1 MTTALSRTSLIRREV
16 NAQTRKVILVLGMH
30 RSGTSAVTRCLNL
43 LGAEIGSKLLP
54 PAADNRSGF
63 WEHADVMA
71 IHEELLKDLGR
82 VWHDARPLPEGW
94 FLSPAA
100 RKARDKLARLIAG
113 DFHGSALW
121 AVKDPRLCR
130 FVPLW
135 REVLLESGFEAAAL
149 LVVRHPAEVARS
161 LNIREGLRSETTY
174 LNWLE
179 HFADAE
185 TATRGMPRALL
196 SYDGLLTDW
205 RDVFAKAGRAMRV
218 KWPVPIEEAHRAIDA
233 FLDRAKRH
241 HVFSKGSCPTPEVL
255 DRLYGLCRGFD
266 PDAHGWKE
274 ISGLVDGYRLMAPPF
289 LDRMENLFEERRASE
304 NKTLLIERVMGT
316 ALDEIEK
323 VTRAARSIP
332 GLQVPDVDHAALY
345 YRSPTQEFTGQRV
358 CIRQHR
364 WAVEGEETFRFE
376 LAPDVD
382 IASVRFDPSCKAG
395 AFNIDWLKVNDVI
408 VTDLWARVRNIN
420 QRALDRHD
428 GAGIAFT
435 SDDCDPWI
443 EFDLSDLGVKGEP
456 WTIEVQC
463 RARPA
468 EDLPDASMASMA
480 DGPHQDIRTLGTKSV
495 SELTVRQPARPDLL
509 LRVDAL
515 EARGSQLESEL
526 SASRGRETRLRQRVD
541 ALQAHDAQLESEL
554 VASRERASQVQ
565 RETFCVIA
573 KSLELSNQL
582 EDARIRNADLEARC
596 AEKEELGCS
605 LRNELAEIKASTLWR
620 ALVGVRSILLCLPA
634 NVRLTLRLG
643 MRTAWWVLT
652 PWRTPARLRFFRE
665 RRAATRHPSALSA
678 NPEAISVKA
687 VAEEADGPGQKPA
700 PSARAGY
707 TYSPPNTEPAAIGK
721 ALLGLSRHSLFSV
734 IVPVYNTDPGLLR
747 RMIASVEAQW
757 YSHWELVLVDDRS
770 TSPAVREVLSG
781 LIDPRIVVVQ
791 IAENRG
797 ISGAT
802 NEGIVRATGDFIV
815 FLDHD
820 DELTVDCL
828 YELAL
833 RIDRDDPDYL
843 YSDEDKLDADGNFV
857 DPFFK
862 PDWSP
867 DTMMSTMFT
876 CHVSCVRRS
885 LALELGGLRSEYDGS
900 QDWDFVLRVSERA
913 RRIAHIAKVLYH
925 WRITP
930 DSCASNLQAKPYA
943 IDAGK
948 RAREDALR
956 RRGQSGELV
965 PVRELPG
972 YYRTRYR
979 MQGQPLISILIPSKN
994 NGAVLKACIDSIF
1007 ERTTYRPFEIV
1018 VINNGSTDEPTLDY
1032 LSGLRRRE
1040 CVHVLD
1046 YNVPFNY
1053 SEINNA
1059 GVRFSRGELLVFLN
1073 DDTEVL
1079 SADWLEYMGGYAQL
1093 PHVGAVG
1100 AKLLYPGGRNVQ
1112 HSGVLNL
1119 TNGPCHA
1126 FAKVDAR
1133 APGYFARNMLEHDW
1147 IAVTGACLMIER
1159 KKFEATGGFDEDLAV
1174 AYNDVA
1180 LCLGLAEHGFYHV
1193 VCPGVEL
1200 IHHESF
1206 SRGKDGLDRARMAR
1220 GDRERT
1226 IMFGKH
1232 PGFYDRD
1239 PFHNPNLASND
1250 VYFGVRQ

>member
-1 MTTALSRTSLIRREV
+1 MTTALSRANGTRRAG
-16 NAQTRKVILVLGMH
+16 NAETRKVILVLGMH

-43 LGAEIGSKLLP
+43 LGAEVGSKLLP
-54 PAADNRSGF
+54 PAEDNRSGF
-63 WEHADVMA
+63 WEHADVVA

-82 VWHDARPLPEGW
+82 VWHDARVLPEGW
-94 FLSPAA
+94 LLTAAA
-100 RKARDKLARLIAG
+100 RKARGKLARLMASEF
-113 DFHGSALW
+113 DASALC

-135 REVLLESGFEAAAL
+135 REVLFESGLDAAAL

-161 LNIREGLRSETTY
+161 LNARDGLRCETTC

-179 HFADAE
+179 HFAEAE
-185 TATRGMPRALL
+185 TATRGMPRSLL
-196 SYDGLLTDW
+196 AYDELLADW
-205 RDVFAKAGRAMRV
+205 RNAFARAGRALHV
-218 KWPVPIEEAHRAIDA
+218 EWPVPIEHAHPAIDA
-233 FLDRAKRH
+233 FLDRTERH
-241 HVFSKGSCPTPEVL
+241 HVFSNGFCATPEVL
-255 DRLYGLCRGFD
+255 DRLYGLCRAFD
-266 PDAHGWKE
+266 PERQDWRA
-274 ISGLVDGYRLMAPPF
+274 ISRLVDAYRLIAPPF
-289 LDRMENLFEERRASE
+289 LDRLEGLLEEKRAVE
-304 NKTLLIERVMGT
+304 DNALRVGKAMDT
-316 ALDEIEK
+316 ALNEIEQAA
-323 VTRAARSIP
+323 RAVRSIP
-332 GLQVPDVDHAALY
+332 GL
-345 YRSPTQEFTGQRV
+345 TQ
-358 CIRQHR
+358 
-364 WAVEGEETFRFE
+364 
-376 LAPDVD
+376 
-382 IASVRFDPSCKAG
+382 
-395 AFNIDWLKVNDVI
+395 
-408 VTDLWARVRNIN
+408 TDSR
-420 QRALDRHD
+420 
-428 GAGIAFT
+428 
-435 SDDCDPWI
+435 
-443 EFDLSDLGVKGEP
+443 
-456 WTIEVQC
+456 
-463 RARPA
+463 
-468 EDLPDASMASMA
+468 
-480 DGPHQDIRTLGTKSV
+480 
-495 SELTVRQPARPDLL
+495 
-509 LRVDAL
+509 LRVEAL
-515 EARGSQLESEL
+515 EARGAELEREL
-526 SASRGRETRLRQRVD
+526 T
-541 ALQAHDAQLESEL
+541 
-554 VASRERASQVQ
+554 ASRERAAQVQ

-582 EDARIRNADLEARC
+582 EAERIRNASLEAHC
-596 AEKEELGCS
+596 AQKNESEFS
-605 LRNELAEIKASTLWR
+605 LRHELDEIKASTLWR
-620 ALVGVRSILLCLPA
+620 ALVGGRSILLCLPA
-634 NVRLTLRLG
+634 NGRLMLR
-643 MRTAWWVLT
+643 RAIRIAWWIAT
-652 PWRTPARLRFFRE
+652 PWRTPARWRFFRE
-665 RRAATRHPSALSA
+665 RRAEARLLSA
-678 NPEAISVKA
+678 HSADIESISIGA
-687 VAEEADGPGQKPA
+687 VAEAAAGQAQSPPA
-700 PSARAGY
+700 HAAC
-707 TYSPPNTEPAAIGK
+707 TYSPPRAEPAAIGK
-721 ALLGLSRHSLFSV
+721 TLLALSRHPLFSV
-734 IVPVYNTDPGLLR
+734 VVPVYNTDPALLR

-757 YSHWELVLVDDRS
+757 YSHWELVLVDDHS

-781 LIDPRIVVVQ
+781 LIDPRIVVVH

-802 NEGIVRATGDFIV
+802 NEGMVRATGDFIV

-843 YSDEDKLDADGNFV
+843 YSDEDKLDADGRFV

-867 DTMMSTMFT
+867 DTLMSTMFT

-885 LALELGGLRSEYDGS
+885 LALELGGLRSEFDGS

-930 DSCASNLQAKPYA
+930 DSCASNLQAKPWA
-943 IDAGK
+943 IDAGR

-965 PVRELPG
+965 PVPELPG

-1007 ERTTYRPFEIV
+1007 ERTTYRSFEIV
-1018 VINNGSTDEPTLDY
+1018 VINNGSTDETTLDY
-1032 LSGLRRRE
+1032 LSGLRTRE
-1040 CVHVLD
+1040 QVSVLD
-1046 YNVPFNY
+1046 CKVPFNY

-1059 GVRFSRGELLVFLN
+1059 GVRVSRGELLVFLN

-1079 SADWLEYMGGYAQL
+1079 SADWLDCMGGYAQL

-1100 AKLLYPGGRNVQ
+1100 AKLLYPGAGSVQ

-1126 FAKVDAR
+1126 FARVDAL

-1159 KKFEATGGFDEDLAV
+1159 KKFEAAGGFDEDLAV
-1174 AYNDVA
+1174 AYNDTA
-1180 LCLGLAEHGFYHV
+1180 LCLSLAEHGFHQV

-1200 IHHESF
+1200 IHHESL

-1220 GDRERT
+1220 GERERV

-1239 PFHNPNLASND
+1239 PFHNPNLAPND
-1250 VYFGVRQ
+1250 AYFGLRQ

>member
-1 MTTALSRTSLIRREV
+1 VTTALSTTNIARRAV
-16 NAQTRKVILVLGMH
+16 NTETRKVILVLGMH

-43 LGAEIGSKLLP
+43 LGAEIGNKLLP
-54 PAADNRSGF
+54 PAEDNRSGF
-63 WEHADVMA
+63 WEHADVVSL
-71 IHEELLKDLGR
+71 HEELLIDLGR
-82 VWHDARPLPEGW
+82 VWHDARALPEGW
-94 FLSPAA
+94 LLSAAA
-100 RKARDKLARLIAG
+100 RKARGKLAELIAN
-113 DFHGSALW
+113 DFDGSTLW

-161 LNIREGLRSETTY
+161 LDIREGLRSEMTY

-179 HFADAE
+179 HLAE
-185 TATRGMPRALL
+185 AESATRGMPRALL
-196 SYDGLLTDW
+196 SYNGLLSDW
-205 RDVFAKAGRAMRV
+205 RDAFAKAGRAMGV
-218 KWPVPIEEAHRAIDA
+218 KWPTPIEDAHPAIDA
-233 FLDRAKRH
+233 FLDRSKRH
-241 HVFSKGSCPTPEVL
+241 HVFSRGFGQPPEIL
-255 DRLYGLCRGFD
+255 DRLYELCCAVD
-266 PDAHGWKE
+266 PDAQDWNA
-274 ISGLVDGYRLMAPPF
+274 ISGLVDAYRLVAPPF
-289 LDRMENLFEERRASE
+289 LGRVEDLLEEA
-304 NKTLLIERVMGT
+304 
-316 ALDEIEK
+316 
-323 VTRAARSIP
+323 RAAESK
-332 GLQVPDVDHAALY
+332 AL
-345 YRSPTQEFTGQRV
+345 R
-358 CIRQHR
+358 I
-364 WAVEGEETFRFE
+364 GER
-376 LAPDVD
+376 
-382 IASVRFDPSCKAG
+382 
-395 AFNIDWLKVNDVI
+395 
-408 VTDLWARVRNIN
+408 
-420 QRALDRHD
+420 
-428 GAGIAFT
+428 
-435 SDDCDPWI
+435 
-443 EFDLSDLGVKGEP
+443 
-456 WTIEVQC
+456 
-463 RARPA
+463 
-468 EDLPDASMASMA
+468 
-480 DGPHQDIRTLGTKSV
+480 
-495 SELTVRQPARPDLL
+495 
-509 LRVDAL
+509 
-515 EARGSQLESEL
+515 EARLQH
-526 SASRGRETRLRQRVD
+526 RVD
-541 ALQAHDAQLESEL
+541 ALQAQGAELESAL
-554 VASRERASQVQ
+554 VASRERAARVQ
-565 RETFCVIA
+565 RETFCVMA
-573 KSLELSNQL
+573 KALELSNQL
-582 EDARIRNADLEARC
+582 EAARIRNADWEARYS
-596 AEKEELGCS
+596 EKDELEGS
-605 LRNELAEIKASTLWR
+605 LRHELAEIKASTLWR
-620 ALVGVRSILLCLPA
+620 ALVGLRSILLCLPA
-634 NVRLTLRLG
+634 NVRLALRLA
-643 MRTAWWVLT
+643 MRSAWWIVT

-665 RRAATRHPSALSA
+665 RRAATRHRAPSSAHTECVTVEAVAGGAADLEQRRVPSA
-678 NPEAISVKA
+678 
-687 VAEEADGPGQKPA
+687 PA
-700 PSARAGY
+700 RY
-707 TYSPPNTEPAAIGK
+707 TYSPPDMDPAGIGK
-721 ALLGLSRHSLFSV
+721 GLLGLSRHTLFSV

-757 YSHWELVLVDDRS
+757 YSHWELVLVDDHS
-770 TSPAVREVLSG
+770 TSPAVREVLSD
-781 LIDPRIVVVQ
+781 LIDPRIVIVQ

-802 NEGIVRATGDFIV
+802 NEGIARATGDFIV

-843 YSDEDKLDADGNFV
+843 YSDEDKLDADGTFR

-867 DTMMSTMFT
+867 DTLMSSMFT

-913 RRIAHIAKVLYH
+913 RRIAHVAKVLYH

-930 DSCASNLQAKPYA
+930 GSCASDLQAKPWA

-956 RRGQSGELV
+956 RRSQSGELV
-965 PVRELPG
+965 PVPELPG

-1018 VINNGSTDEPTLDY
+1018 VINNGSTDEATLDY
-1032 LSGLRRRE
+1032 LSGLQKRE
-1040 CVHVLD
+1040 SIRVLD
-1046 YNVPFNY
+1046 CNVPFNY

-1059 GVRFSRGELLVFLN
+1059 GVRFSRGDLLVFLN

-1100 AKLLYPGGRNVQ
+1100 AKLLYPGTRTVQ

-1126 FAKVDAR
+1126 FARIDAR

-1147 IAVTGACLMIER
+1147 LAVTGACLMIER
-1159 KKFEATGGFDEDLAV
+1159 KKFEAAGGFDEDLAV
-1174 AYNDVA
+1174 AYNDIA
-1180 LCLGLAEHGFYHV
+1180 LCLSLVEHGFYQV

-1200 IHHESF
+1200 IHHESL

-1220 GDRERT
+1220 GDRERI

-1232 PGFYDRD
+1232 PGFFDRD
-1239 PFHNPNLASND
+1239 PFHNPNLAPND

>member
-1 MTTALSRTSLIRREV
+1 MTTALSTTNIARRAVDTE
-16 NAQTRKVILVLGMH
+16 ARKVILVLGMH

-54 PAADNRSGF
+54 PAEDNRSGF
-63 WEHADVMA
+63 WEHADVVS
-71 IHEELLKDLGR
+71 IHEELLSELGR
-82 VWHDARPLPEGW
+82 VWHDARALPENW
-94 FLSPAA
+94 LLSAAA
-100 RKARDKLARLIAG
+100 RKARGKLAELIAN
-113 DFHGSALW
+113 DFDGSTLW

-161 LNIREGLRSETTY
+161 LHIREGLRSEAAY

-179 HFADAE
+179 HFAEAE
-185 TATRGMPRALL
+185 SATRGMPRALL
-196 SYDGLLTDW
+196 SYNGLLSDW
-205 RDVFAKAGRAMRV
+205 REAFARAGRAMGV
-218 KWPVPIEEAHRAIDA
+218 KWPTPIEDAHPAIDA
-233 FLDRAKRH
+233 FLDRSKRH
-241 HVFSKGSCPTPEVL
+241 HVFSKGFCRPPEIL
-255 DRLYGLCRGFD
+255 DRLYELCCAFD
-266 PDAHGWKE
+266 PDAQGWNA
-274 ISGLVDGYRLMAPPF
+274 ISGLVDAYRLVAPPF
-289 LDRMENLFEERRASE
+289 LG
-304 NKTLLIERVMGT
+304 RVEDLVEQG
-316 ALDEIEK
+316 
-323 VTRAARSIP
+323 RAAESK
-332 GLQVPDVDHAALY
+332 AL
-345 YRSPTQEFTGQRV
+345 RL
-358 CIRQHR
+358 
-364 WAVEGEETFRFE
+364 GER
-376 LAPDVD
+376 
-382 IASVRFDPSCKAG
+382 
-395 AFNIDWLKVNDVI
+395 
-408 VTDLWARVRNIN
+408 
-420 QRALDRHD
+420 
-428 GAGIAFT
+428 
-435 SDDCDPWI
+435 
-443 EFDLSDLGVKGEP
+443 
-456 WTIEVQC
+456 
-463 RARPA
+463 
-468 EDLPDASMASMA
+468 
-480 DGPHQDIRTLGTKSV
+480 
-495 SELTVRQPARPDLL
+495 
-509 LRVDAL
+509 
-515 EARGSQLESEL
+515 EARLQ
-526 SASRGRETRLRQRVD
+526 QRVD
-541 ALQAHDAQLESEL
+541 ALQAQGAQLESAL
-554 VASRERASQVQ
+554 VASRERAAQVQ
-565 RETFCVIA
+565 RETFCVMA
-573 KSLELSNQL
+573 KALELSNQL
-582 EDARIRNADLEARC
+582 EAARIRNADWEARYS
-596 AEKEELGCS
+596 AKDELEGS
-605 LRNELAEIKASTLWR
+605 LRHELAEIKASTLWR
-620 ALVGVRSILLCLPA
+620 ALVGLRSILLCLPA
-634 NVRLTLRLG
+634 NVRLTLRLA
-643 MRTAWWVLT
+643 MRGAWWIMT
-652 PWRTPARLRFFRE
+652 PWRMPARLRFFRE
-665 RRAATRHPSALSA
+665 RRAATRRRSPSPANTECVPVEAVAGDTVDLDQRRVLSA
-678 NPEAISVKA
+678 
-687 VAEEADGPGQKPA
+687 PA
-700 PSARAGY
+700 RY
-707 TYSPPNTEPAAIGK
+707 TYSPPDMDPAAIGK
-721 ALLGLSRHSLFSV
+721 ALLGLSRHALFSV

-757 YSHWELVLVDDRS
+757 YSHWELVLVDDHS

-781 LIDPRIVVVQ
+781 LIDPRIVIVQ

-802 NEGIVRATGDFIV
+802 NEGIARATGDFIV

-843 YSDEDKLDADGNFV
+843 YSDEDKLDTDGTFR

-867 DTMMSTMFT
+867 DTLMSSMFT

-913 RRIAHIAKVLYH
+913 RRIAHVAKVLYH

-930 DSCASNLQAKPYA
+930 GSCASDLQAKPWA

-956 RRGQSGELV
+956 RRSQSGELV
-965 PVRELPG
+965 PVPELPG

-979 MQGQPLISILIPSKN
+979 MQGQPLVSILIPSKN

-1018 VINNGSTDEPTLDY
+1018 LINNGSSDEATLDY
-1032 LSGLRRRE
+1032 LSGLRKRE
-1040 CVHVLD
+1040 CIRVLD
-1046 YNVPFNY
+1046 CNVPFNY

-1100 AKLLYPGGRNVQ
+1100 AKLLYPGIRTVQ

-1119 TNGPCHA
+1119 ANGPCHA
-1126 FAKVDAR
+1126 FARVDAR

-1147 IAVTGACLMIER
+1147 LAVTGACLMIER
-1159 KKFEATGGFDEDLAV
+1159 KKFEAAGGFDEDLAV
-1174 AYNDVA
+1174 AYNDIA
-1180 LCLGLAEHGFYHV
+1180 LCLSLVEHGYYQV
-1193 VCPGVEL
+1193 VCPGIEL

-1220 GDRERT
+1220 GDRERI

-1232 PGFYDRD
+1232 PGFFDRD
-1239 PFHNPNLASND
+1239 PFHNPNLAPND

>member
-1 MTTALSRTSLIRREV
+1 MTTALFRANIVPRARAAE
-16 NAQTRKVILVLGMH
+16 TRKIILVLGMH

-43 LGAEIGSKLLP
+43 LGAEVGNKLLP
-54 PAADNRSGF
+54 PAEDNRSGF
-63 WEHADVMA
+63 WEHADVVA
-71 IHEELLKDLGR
+71 IHEELLRDLGR
-82 VWHDARPLPEGW
+82 VWHDARALPEGW
-94 FLSPAA
+94 FLSAAA
-100 RKARDKLARLIAG
+100 RKARDKLATLISN
-113 DFHGSALW
+113 DFDGRALW

-161 LNIREGLRSETTY
+161 LDIREGLRSETTY

-179 HFADAE
+179 HFAEAE
-185 TATRGMPRALL
+185 SATRGMPRALL
-196 SYDGLLTDW
+196 SYHGLLSDW
-205 RDVFAKAGRAMRV
+205 REAFAKAGRAMGV
-218 KWPVPIEEAHRAIDA
+218 KWPTPIEDAHSAIDA
-233 FLDRAKRH
+233 FLDRSKRH
-241 HVFSKGSCPTPEVL
+241 HVFSKGFCQPPEIL
-255 DRLYGLCRGFD
+255 DRLYELCSAFD
-266 PDAHGWKE
+266 PDAPDWNA
-274 ISGLVDGYRLMAPPF
+274 ISGLVDAYRLVAPPF
-289 LDRMENLFEERRASE
+289 LGRLEDL
-304 NKTLLIERVMGT
+304 
-316 ALDEIEK
+316 
-323 VTRAARSIP
+323 
-332 GLQVPDVDHAALY
+332 
-345 YRSPTQEFTGQRV
+345 
-358 CIRQHR
+358 
-364 WAVEGEETFRFE
+364 VE
-376 LAPDVD
+376 
-382 IASVRFDPSCKAG
+382 AG
-395 AFNIDWLKVNDVI
+395 RDAEG
-408 VTDLWARVRNIN
+408 
-420 QRALDRHD
+420 RALR
-428 GAGIAFT
+428 I
-435 SDDCDPWI
+435 
-443 EFDLSDLGVKGEP
+443 GE
-456 WTIEVQC
+456 
-463 RARPA
+463 
-468 EDLPDASMASMA
+468 
-480 DGPHQDIRTLGTKSV
+480 
-495 SELTVRQPARPDLL
+495 
-509 LRVDAL
+509 
-515 EARGSQLESEL
+515 
-526 SASRGRETRLRQRVD
+526 RETRLQQQVD
-541 ALQAHDAQLESEL
+541 ALQAHGAQLESEV
-554 VASRERASQVQ
+554 VASRERAAQVQ

-582 EDARIRNADLEARC
+582 EDTRIRNADLEARYS
-596 AEKEELGCS
+596 EKDELEGA
-605 LRNELAEIKASTLWR
+605 LRHELAEIKASTLWR
-620 ALVGVRSILLCLPA
+620 ALVVVRSILLCLPA
-634 NVRLTLRLG
+634 NVRLALRRG
-643 MRTAWWVLT
+643 MQMAWWILT
-652 PWRTPARLRFFRE
+652 PWRTPARWRFFRE
-665 RRAATRHPSALSA
+665 QRAAARYRSSSSA
-678 NPEAISVKA
+678 NTECVFVEAGTG
-687 VAEEADGPGQKPA
+687 EAADLEQRRVSSAPA
-700 PSARAGY
+700 RY
-707 TYSPPNTEPAAIGK
+707 IYSPPKMDPAAIGK
-721 ALLGLSRHSLFSV
+721 AMLGLSRHPLFSI

-757 YSHWELVLVDDRS
+757 YSHWELVLVDDHS
-770 TSPAVREVLSG
+770 TSPAVRDVLSG

-802 NEGIVRATGDFIV
+802 NEGIARATGDFIV

-843 YSDEDKLDADGNFV
+843 YSDEDKLDADGNFA

-867 DTMMSTMFT
+867 DTLMSTMFT

-885 LALELGGLRSEYDGS
+885 LALQLGGLRSEYDGS

-913 RRIAHIAKVLYH
+913 RRIAHVAKVLYH

-930 DSCASNLQAKPYA
+930 GSCASDLQAKPWA

-956 RRGQSGELV
+956 RRNQPGELV
-965 PVRELPG
+965 PVPELPG

-1018 VINNGSTDEPTLDY
+1018 VINNGSTDQSTCDY

-1040 CVHVLD
+1040 CVQVFD

-1059 GVRFSRGELLVFLN
+1059 GVRVARGELLVFLN

-1079 SADWLEYMGGYAQL
+1079 SDDWLETMGGYAQL
-1093 PHVGAVG
+1093 SHVGAVG
-1100 AKLLYPGGRNVQ
+1100 AKLLYPGARTVQ

-1126 FAKVDAR
+1126 FARIDAR

-1159 KKFEATGGFDEDLAV
+1159 KKFEAAGGFDEDLAV
-1174 AYNDVA
+1174 TYNDVA
-1180 LCLGLAEHGFYHV
+1180 LCLSLAQQGFHQV

-1200 IHHESF
+1200 VHHESL
-1206 SRGKDGLDRARMAR
+1206 SRGKDGLDRARTAR
-1220 GDRERT
+1220 GERERT

-1232 PGFYDRD
+1232 PGFFDRD
-1239 PFHNPNLASND
+1239 PFHNPNLAPND

>member
-1 MTTALSRTSLIRREV
+1 VTTALSRTNIARRARTAE
-16 NAQTRKVILVLGMH
+16 TGKIILVLGMH

-43 LGAEIGSKLLP
+43 LGAEVGSKLLP
-54 PAADNRSGF
+54 PAEDNRSGF
-63 WEHADVMA
+63 WEHADVVA

-82 VWHDARPLPEGW
+82 VWHDARALPEGW
-94 FLSPAA
+94 FLSAAA
-100 RKARDKLARLIAG
+100 RKARDKIATLISN
-113 DFHGSALW
+113 DFDGSALW

-135 REVLLESGFEAAAL
+135 REVLLESGREAAAL

-161 LNIREGLRSETTY
+161 LGNREGLLSETTH

-185 TATRGMPRALL
+185 TATRGMQRALL
-196 SYDGLLTDW
+196 SYDSLLSDW
-205 RDVFAKAGRAMRV
+205 RDALAKAGRALCV
-218 KWPVPIEEAHRAIDA
+218 KWPVPIEDAHSAIDA
-233 FLDRAKRH
+233 FLDRSKRH
-241 HVFSKGSCPTPEVL
+241 HVFSKGFCQTPEVL
-255 DRLYGLCRGFD
+255 DRLYGLCCAFD
-266 PDAHGWKE
+266 PRAQDWNE
-274 ISGLVDGYRLMAPPF
+274 ISGLVDAYRLMAPPF
-289 LDRMENLFEERRASE
+289 LNRVESLVEERRASE
-304 NKTLLIERVMGT
+304 HKALLIEKAMST
-316 ALDEIEK
+316 ALHEIEK
-323 VTRAARSIP
+323 VTEVARSIP
-332 GLQVPDVDHAALY
+332 GLQISADDHAALY
-345 YRSPTQEFTGQRV
+345 YRSSAQEFTEQRV
-358 CIRQHR
+358 CVRQHE
-364 WAVEGEETFRFE
+364 WAAESEKIFRFA
-376 LAPDVD
+376 LAPDVA
-382 IASVRFDPSCKAG
+382 IASVRFDPSCKPG
-395 AFNIDWLKVNDVI
+395 SFDIDWLKVNDVI
-408 VTDLWARVRNIN
+408 VTDLCARVRRVN
-420 QRALDRHD
+420 QRAPNQHSGEGIGFASND
-428 GAGIAFT
+428 G
-435 SDDCDPWI
+435 DPWI
-443 EFDLSDLGVKGEP
+443 EFDLGDLLESQGGLRTIAVK
-456 WTIEVQC
+456 C
-463 RARPA
+463 RSRPM
-468 EDLPDASMASMA
+468 EGLSGASMAPILDSA
-480 DGPHQDIRTLGTKSV
+480 KSV
-495 SELTVRQPARPDLL
+495 SRLAGRQPVQANLL
-509 LRVDAL
+509 QPVDAL
-515 EARGSQLESEL
+515 EARNAQLESEL
-526 SASRGRETRLRQRVD
+526 AASRERETRFRQRVD
-541 ALQAHDAQLESEL
+541 ALQTHDARLESEL
-554 VASRERASQVQ
+554 VASRERAAQVQ

-582 EDARIRNADLEARC
+582 EDARIRNADLEAHC
-596 AEKEELGCS
+596 SQKNELEFS
-605 LRNELAEIKASTLWR
+605 LRHELDEIKASTLWR

-634 NVRLTLRLG
+634 NLRVTLRLG
-643 MRTAWWVLT
+643 MRAAWWIMT
-652 PWRTPARLRFFRE
+652 PWRMPARWRFFRE
-665 RRAATRHPSALSA
+665 RRAAALLWAHSAHTVFASI
-678 NPEAISVKA
+678 EA
-687 VAEEADGPGQKPA
+687 VADAAAGPRQA
-700 PSARAGY
+700 PSAPARY
-707 TYSPPNTEPAAIGK
+707 TYSPPKTEPAAIGK
-721 ALLGLSRHSLFSV
+721 ALFALSRHSLFSV
-734 IVPVYNTDPGLLR
+734 IVPVYNTDPALLR
-747 RMIASVEAQW
+747 RMIASVEGQW
-757 YSHWELVLVDDRS
+757 YPHWELVLVDDHS
-770 TSPAVREVLSG
+770 TSPAVREVLSS
-781 LIDPRIVVVQ
+781 LVDPRIVIVQ

-802 NEGIVRATGDFIV
+802 NEGIARATGDFLV

-843 YSDEDKLDADGNFV
+843 YSDEDKLDADGHCV

-867 DTMMSTMFT
+867 DTLMSTMFT

-913 RRIAHIAKVLYH
+913 RRIAHVAKVLYH

-930 DSCASNLQAKPYA
+930 DSCASGLQVKPYA

-956 RRGQSGELV
+956 RRNQPGELV
-965 PVRELPG
+965 PVSELPG

-979 MQGQPLISILIPSKN
+979 IQGQPLISILIPSRN

-1007 ERTTYRPFEIV
+1007 ERTTYRLFEIV

-1040 CVHVLD
+1040 CVRVLD
-1046 YNVPFNY
+1046 CNVPFNY

-1059 GVRFSRGELLVFLN
+1059 GVRLSRGELLVFLN

-1100 AKLLYPGGRNVQ
+1100 AKLLYPGARTVQ
-1112 HSGVLNL
+1112 HTGVLNL

-1126 FAKVDAR
+1126 FANIDAR
-1133 APGYFARNMLEHDW
+1133 APGYFTRNMLEHDW

-1159 KKFEATGGFDEDLAV
+1159 KKFEAAGGLDEDLAV

-1180 LCLGLAEHGFYHV
+1180 LCLSLVEHGFYQV

-1200 IHHESF
+1200 IHHESL

-1220 GDRERT
+1220 GERERT

-1239 PFHNPNLASND
+1239 PFHNPNLAPND

>member
-1 MTTALSRTSLIRREV
+1 VTTALSTTNIARRAVDTE
-16 NAQTRKVILVLGMH
+16 TRKVILVLGMH

-43 LGAEIGSKLLP
+43 LGAEIGNKLLP
-54 PAADNRSGF
+54 PAEDNRSGF
-63 WEHADVMA
+63 WEHADVVSL
-71 IHEELLKDLGR
+71 HEELLSDLGR
-82 VWHDARPLPEGW
+82 VWHDARALPEGW
-94 FLSPAA
+94 LLSAAA
-100 RKARDKLARLIAG
+100 RKARGKLAELIAN
-113 DFHGSALW
+113 DFDGSTLW

-161 LNIREGLRSETTY
+161 LGIREGLRSETTY

-179 HFADAE
+179 HFAEAE
-185 TATRGMPRALL
+185 SATRGMPRALL
-196 SYDGLLTDW
+196 SYNGLLSDW
-205 RDVFAKAGRAMRV
+205 RDAFAKAGRAMGV
-218 KWPVPIEEAHRAIDA
+218 KWPTPIEDAHPAIDA
-233 FLDRAKRH
+233 FLDRSKRH
-241 HVFSKGSCPTPEVL
+241 HVFSRGSGQPPEIL
-255 DRLYGLCRGFD
+255 DRLYELCCAVD
-266 PDAHGWKE
+266 PDAQDWNA
-274 ISGLVDGYRLMAPPF
+274 ISGLVDAYRLVAPPF
-289 LDRMENLFEERRASE
+289 LGRVEDLLEEA
-304 NKTLLIERVMGT
+304 
-316 ALDEIEK
+316 
-323 VTRAARSIP
+323 RAAESK
-332 GLQVPDVDHAALY
+332 AL
-345 YRSPTQEFTGQRV
+345 R
-358 CIRQHR
+358 I
-364 WAVEGEETFRFE
+364 GER
-376 LAPDVD
+376 
-382 IASVRFDPSCKAG
+382 
-395 AFNIDWLKVNDVI
+395 
-408 VTDLWARVRNIN
+408 
-420 QRALDRHD
+420 
-428 GAGIAFT
+428 
-435 SDDCDPWI
+435 
-443 EFDLSDLGVKGEP
+443 
-456 WTIEVQC
+456 
-463 RARPA
+463 
-468 EDLPDASMASMA
+468 
-480 DGPHQDIRTLGTKSV
+480 
-495 SELTVRQPARPDLL
+495 
-509 LRVDAL
+509 
-515 EARGSQLESEL
+515 EARLQ
-526 SASRGRETRLRQRVD
+526 QRVD
-541 ALQAHDAQLESEL
+541 ALQAHGAELESAL
-554 VASRERASQVQ
+554 VASRERAARVQ
-565 RETFCVIA
+565 RETFCVMA
-573 KSLELSNQL
+573 KALELSNQL
-582 EDARIRNADLEARC
+582 EAARIRNADWEARYS
-596 AEKEELGCS
+596 EKDELEGS
-605 LRNELAEIKASTLWR
+605 LRHELAEIKASTLWR
-620 ALVGVRSILLCLPA
+620 ALVGLRSILLCLPA
-634 NVRLTLRLG
+634 NVRLALRLA
-643 MRTAWWVLT
+643 MRSAWWIVT

-665 RRAATRHPSALSA
+665 RRAATRHRTPSSANTECVTVEAVAGGAADLEQRRVPSA
-678 NPEAISVKA
+678 
-687 VAEEADGPGQKPA
+687 PA
-700 PSARAGY
+700 RY
-707 TYSPPNTEPAAIGK
+707 TYSPPDMDPAAIGK
-721 ALLGLSRHSLFSV
+721 GLLGLSRHTLFSV

-757 YSHWELVLVDDRS
+757 YSHWELVLVDDHS
-770 TSPAVREVLSG
+770 TSPAVREVLSD
-781 LIDPRIVVVQ
+781 LIDPRIVIVQ

-802 NEGIVRATGDFIV
+802 NEGIARATGDFIV

-843 YSDEDKLDADGNFV
+843 YSDEDKLDADGTFR

-867 DTMMSTMFT
+867 DTLMSSMFT
-876 CHVSCVRRS
+876 GHVSCVRRS

-913 RRIAHIAKVLYH
+913 RRIAHVAKVLYH

-930 DSCASNLQAKPYA
+930 GSCASDLQAKPWA

-956 RRGQSGELV
+956 RRSQSGELV
-965 PVRELPG
+965 PVPELPG

-1018 VINNGSTDEPTLDY
+1018 VINNGSTDGATLDY
-1032 LSGLRRRE
+1032 LSGLQKRE
-1040 CVHVLD
+1040 SIRVLD
-1046 YNVPFNY
+1046 CNVPFNY

-1100 AKLLYPGGRNVQ
+1100 AKLLYPGTGTVQ

-1126 FAKVDAR
+1126 FARIDAR

-1147 IAVTGACLMIER
+1147 LAVTGACLMIER
-1159 KKFEATGGFDEDLAV
+1159 KKFEAAGGFDEDLAV
-1174 AYNDVA
+1174 AYNDIA
-1180 LCLGLAEHGFYHV
+1180 LCLSLVEHGFYQV

-1200 IHHESF
+1200 IHHESL

-1220 GDRERT
+1220 GDRERI

-1232 PGFYDRD
+1232 PGFFDRD
-1239 PFHNPNLASND
+1239 PFHNPNLAPND